1 MKKYN
6 LIFRLSFITY
16 IMALIVNRYVTAKLW
31 ADICILLFIVALIYQ
46 LAYIFVLRKKDDK
59 KFSEVLGVFFL
70 LAITSVSGYIFI
82 DYLYM
87 FVNGYTPTDFI
98 GNSLETTYY
107 GFEAILENGWSNLI
121 YVPYLI
127 FNLIVLI
134 VYKVMKRKSSI

>member
-1 MKKYN
+1 MKKCN
-6 LIFRLSFITY
+6 LIFKISFITY
-16 IMALIVNRYVTAKLW
+16 IMALIVSQYVTAKLW
-31 ADICILLFIVALIYQ
+31 ADMCILLFIVALIYQ
-46 LAYIFVLRKKDDK
+46 FVYLFALRKKEDK
-59 KFSEVLGVFFL
+59 KFGEVLGLFFV

-87 FVNGYTPTDFI
+87 FINGYTPTDFI

-134 VYKVMKRKSSI
+134 VYKLIKRKKSI